1 MNSRLTCYVIG
12 DDSLLIQCSETLLR
26 KDHEI
31 FGVITSNSNIKKWAA
46 EKDLRVYNPDKS
58 LVKILTSKPY
68 DYLFSITNLQIL
80 ADEIVNSPQKAAIN
94 FHDGPLP
101 KYAGINAT
109 SWALMDRVKN
119 YGITWHEITSEV
131 DKGDILKQV
140 LFDVSENETALSLN
154 AKCFEAGSN
163 SFEDLVDELA
173 SGNVKHT
180 KQNFG
185 ERTYFG
191 KFKRPANAALI
202 NWNNEA
208 ETITAFVRALNFGR
222 YTNPLGLPKVKI
234 GERYFIITE
243 LESTGKKS
251 IENPGT
257 VTEVGKDYLIISTK
271 TFDLKATRF
280 LSVSGKTL
288 TIDQLTYEYSIKA
301 GSRLYQLN
309 GETSKKLS
317 DFYTSIAKK
326 EEYWVK
332 QISASEPVELHYTKR
347 EKASD
352 KHPDY
357 LVEELN
363 IPKNIVERVLKSG
376 SDFRIQLASIF
387 GLFIG
392 RHSGKEKFTIGFSNT
407 DLNSV
412 NKDYGEL
419 FAEIVPVNI
428 ELIFDNSFNTALLKN
443 SGAFEKALEAK
454 TFSNDIFLRY
464 PSLNKIF
471 HDEGMPNLPVTVVFL
486 SGKNERITPRGSI
499 VLVVT
504 PDNDSL
510 KFIYD
515 ASTISTD
522 SFNLLKAQFVS
533 FLEEALNNPESK
545 ISSINILSPIERRK
559 IFEEWNNT
567 KLNFPSDKCIHTL
580 FEEQVEKTPRAVAV
594 FCRGNSITYRDLN
607 TRANQVAAKLNKL
620 GVGPETLVGLC
631 LHRSVDMMVAILG
644 ILKAGGAY
652 VPLDPAFPKD
662 RILYMI
668 EDSGC
673 PVIITEQDL
682 KKELSPGKAKLISI
696 DTEWNSIAK
705 ENPNNPVTGVH
716 SENLSYVIYT
726 SGSTGK
732 PKGVMVQHRNVVN
745 FFTGMDKHIKHDPP
759 GVWLAVTSLSF
770 DISVLELLWTLTRGF
785 KVVIY
790 AEEDWKSEQIKFTPL
805 KNARKIDFSLFY
817 FSSYESENP
826 EDKYRLLIEGAKFA
840 DQNRFSAVWTPER
853 HFHDFGGLY
862 PNPAVIGAGL
872 AALTQHVR
880 IMSGSCVSPL
890 HHPARIAEEWSVVDN
905 LSKGR
910 IGISFAAGW
919 QPNDFV
925 LIPQNYDRRKEIMFE
940 QIEIVRKLWR
950 GEEVEFDAPYGKKI
964 KIKTLP
970 RPIQKEVP
978 VWITA
983 ANNPE
988 TFQMAG
994 ERGFYLLTHLL
1005 GQTIEDLE
1013 DKIALYR
1020 DAWRK
1025 NGHGP
1030 GDGYV
1035 SLMLHTF
1042 VGENLEEVKEI
1053 VREPMKSYLNSAASL
1068 VKLASWYFPTFD
1080 KMDESFNEAASNLTK
1095 EDMDAILNHAFE
1107 RYFETSAL
1115 LGTPETCL
1123 RTVEKLKKV
1132 GVDDVACLIDF
1143 GVDSEKVLDHLQYL
1157 NAVKTLANLGVQEQ
1171 KKTEVNGNYSIP
1183 ELIDQHKVTHMQCTP
1198 SMAKMLLLDENSASL
1213 LKKLEYLLIG
1223 GEAFPVSLAEQLSG
1237 IVSGKILNMYGPTE
1251 TTIWS
1256 STYTID
1262 GKVDSVPIGRPIANT
1277 QIFILDSNNQP
1288 TPIGVPGELCIGG
1301 EGVVRG
1307 YFQRPELTAQ
1317 RFIETQFFNHDS
1329 SAKLYKTGDMAVY
1342 RPDGIIEFLGRFDHQ
1357 VKIRGYRIE
1366 LGEIETVLEKHPS
1379 LREVVVIAREDTP
1392 GDKRLTAYLVCSSKT
1407 KPSIMELRNY
1417 LKAALPDYM
1426 IPPVFVFM
1434 DELPLTPNGKVDRK
1448 ALPKPEGER
1457 PDQQDN
1463 FIGPRTSTEKTI
1475 ADLWSSVLGIEK
1487 IGIHDNFFD
1496 LGGHS
1501 LSAVQ
1506 VTVKIHQAYN
1516 IDLTLQ
1522 SFFQSA
1528 SLEELAVAVEE
1539 KLLESTGEEKL
1550 KQLLSEI
1557 G

>member
-1 MNSRLTCYVIG
+1 MKSRLTCYVIG

-58 LVKILTSKPY
+58 LVQILNSKPY

-163 SFEDLVDELA
+163 SFEELVDELA
-173 SGNVKHT
+173 SGNVKRI
-180 KQNFG
+180 KQNFE

-208 ETITAFVRALNFGR
+208 ETISAFVRALNFGR
-222 YTNPLGLPKVKI
+222 YTNPLGLPKVKT
-234 GERYFIITE
+234 GERYFIITD
-243 LESTGKKS
+243 LESTKKKS
-251 IENPGT
+251 DEKPGT
-257 VTEVGKDYLIISTK
+257 VTEVGKDYLLISTMS
-271 TFDLKATRF
+271 FDVKATKI
-280 LSVSGKTL
+280 LSTFGKTL
-288 TIDQLTYEYSIKA
+288 TTDQLTDEYFIKA
-301 GSRLYQLN
+301 ESRLSQPE
-309 GETSKKLS
+309 GETSQKLS
-317 DFYTSIAKK
+317 DFYSSIAKK

-332 QISASEPVELHYTKR
+332 QISDSEPLELHYAKR
-347 EKASD
+347 EREVNQIPAYST
-352 KHPDY
+352 
-357 LVEELN
+357 EELT
-363 IPKNIVERVLKSG
+363 IPKNVVEQILKSG
-376 SDFRIQLASIF
+376 SDFKTRIAS
-387 GLFIG
+387 LFSLFLG

-407 DLNSV
+407 EINA
-412 NKDYGEL
+412 NIAGFGEL
-419 FAEIVPVNI
+419 FADTVPVNI
-428 ELIFDNSFNTALLKN
+428 EFKFDNSLNDAVTKN
-443 SGAFEKALEAK
+443 SNSFDRALEAK
-454 TFSNDIFLRY
+454 TFSNDLFLRY
-464 PSLNKIF
+464 PSLNKILQQ
-471 HDEGMPNLPVTVVFL
+471 DGLPILPVTIFFS
-486 SGKNERITPRGSI
+486 SGKKERITPRGSI
-499 VLVVT
+499 VFVIT
-504 PDNDSL
+504 PDNNSL

-515 ASTISTD
+515 TGIISTEN
-522 SFNLLKAQFVS
+522 FNLLKAQFVS
-533 FLEEALNNPESK
+533 FLEEALANPESM
-545 ISSINILSPIERRK
+545 ISGINILSPIEREK

-567 KLNFPSDKCIHTL
+567 KVNFPTDKCIHTL
-580 FEEQVEKTPRAVAV
+580 FEEQVERTPAAIAV
-594 FCRGNSITYRDLN
+594 FCKGKSLTYRELN
-607 TRANQVAAKLNKL
+607 TRANQVAGKLKKL
-620 GVGPETLVGLC
+620 GVGAETLIGIS
-631 LHRSVDMMVAILG
+631 LHRSTDMMVAILG
-644 ILKAGGAY
+644 TLKAGGAY

-696 DTEWNSIAK
+696 DTDWNSIAK
-705 ENPNNPVTGVH
+705 EDPNNPVSGVQ

-790 AEEDWKSEQIKFTPL
+790 AEEDWKSEQIKSTL
-805 KNARKIDFSLFY
+805 VKNARKIDFSLFY

-826 EDKYRLLIEGAKFA
+826 DDKYKLLIEGAKFA

-910 IGISFAAGW
+910 TGISFAAGW

-925 LIPQNYDRRKEIMFE
+925 LMPQNYDRRKDIMFE
-940 QIEIVRKLWR
+940 QIEAVRKLWR

-1013 DKIALYR
+1013 DKISLYR

-1025 NGHGP
+1025 NRHGP

-1080 KMDESFNEAASNLTK
+1080 KMDESFN
-1095 EDMDAILNHAFE
+1095 
-1107 RYFETSAL
+1107 
-1115 LGTPETCL
+1115 
-1123 RTVEKLKKV
+1123 
-1132 GVDDVACLIDF
+1132 
-1143 GVDSEKVLDHLQYL
+1143 
-1157 NAVKTLANLGVQEQ
+1157 
-1171 KKTEVNGNYSIP
+1171 
-1183 ELIDQHKVTHMQCTP
+1183 
-1198 SMAKMLLLDENSASL
+1198 
-1213 LKKLEYLLIG
+1213 
-1223 GEAFPVSLAEQLSG
+1223 
-1237 IVSGKILNMYGPTE
+1237 
-1251 TTIWS
+1251 
-1256 STYTID
+1256 
-1262 GKVDSVPIGRPIANT
+1262 
-1277 QIFILDSNNQP
+1277 
-1288 TPIGVPGELCIGG
+1288 
-1301 EGVVRG
+1301 
-1307 YFQRPELTAQ
+1307 
-1317 RFIETQFFNHDS
+1317 
-1329 SAKLYKTGDMAVY
+1329 
-1342 RPDGIIEFLGRFDHQ
+1342 
-1357 VKIRGYRIE
+1357 
-1366 LGEIETVLEKHPS
+1366 
-1379 LREVVVIAREDTP
+1379 
-1392 GDKRLTAYLVCSSKT
+1392 
-1407 KPSIMELRNY
+1407 
-1417 LKAALPDYM
+1417 
-1426 IPPVFVFM
+1426 
-1434 DELPLTPNGKVDRK
+1434 
-1448 ALPKPEGER
+1448 
-1457 PDQQDN
+1457 
-1463 FIGPRTSTEKTI
+1463 
-1475 ADLWSSVLGIEK
+1475 
-1487 IGIHDNFFD
+1487 
-1496 LGGHS
+1496 
-1501 LSAVQ
+1501 
-1506 VTVKIHQAYN
+1506 
-1516 IDLTLQ
+1516 
-1522 SFFQSA
+1522 
-1528 SLEELAVAVEE
+1528 
-1539 KLLESTGEEKL
+1539 
-1550 KQLLSEI
+1550 
-1557 G
+1557 